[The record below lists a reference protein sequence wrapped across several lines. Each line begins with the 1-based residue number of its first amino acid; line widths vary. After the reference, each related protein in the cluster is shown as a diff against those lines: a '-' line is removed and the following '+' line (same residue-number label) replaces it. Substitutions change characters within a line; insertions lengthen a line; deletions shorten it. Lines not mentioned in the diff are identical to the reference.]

1 MQTSQTQM
9 QSKKFKVIFI
19 AEAGVNHNGK
29 IKNALKLVDQA
40 ADAGADYIKFQIVD
54 PSMVSKFAPKA
65 NYQRTASKETQKQML
80 ERYQFDWSI
89 FHKKIISRCK
99 KKKIKFLTS
108 AFTIEGLKIVKKL
121 KLSLVK
127 IPSGEITNLPYL
139 EYAGSLK
146 KKYLLSTGM
155 SNISDINRALKILV
169 KFGAK
174 RKNIIILHCNTAY
187 PTPYKDA
194 NLLSLIYLKK
204 YFNLSVGYSDHTLGI
219 EASVAATA
227 LGAEVI
233 EKHFTLNKK
242 SIGPDHKSSLNFKE
256 LKYLIQSIR
265 NIEISLGSRK
275 KSVSQSEKKNMIAA
289 RKSIVAVKE
298 IKKGDLFSKENIGI
312 KRPGSGI
319 SPIYWKKVLGRK
331 AIKKFNIDQLI
342 KI

>member
-1 MQTSQTQM
+1 MK
-9 QSKKFKVIFI
+9 SKRFKVIFI

-40 ADAGADYIKFQIVD
+40 ANAGADYIKFQIVD
-54 PSMVSKFAPKA
+54 SSMVSEFAPKA
-65 NYQRTASKETQKQML
+65 DYQKTASNETQKQML
-80 ERYQFDWSI
+80 ERYQFDWGF

-108 AFTIEGLKIVKKL
+108 AFTIEGLKIIKKL

-139 EYAGSLK
+139 EFAGSLK

-155 SNISDINRALKILV
+155 SNISDINRALKTLV

-174 RKNIIILHCNTAY
+174 KKNIIILHCNTAY

-194 NLLSLIYLKK
+194 NLLSLLYLKK

-242 SIGPDHKSSLNFKE
+242 SFGPDHKSSLNFKE

-331 AIKKFNIDQLI
+331 AIKKFNVDQLI